1 MITAAPTV
9 LAIETDSAWVVIIV
23 VSLVSL
29 FATVLLRKL
38 ISGSGGFASGVLLAL
53 PLALPLVAAL
63 AYAHAAFPE
72 ISVWQPLGYALRR
85 APSDLLHLLLV
96 SDGQTKVVMPYAL
109 SGSAGQWLFLVG
121 LVVSS
126 LMLLRRMLGSIVV
139 HRLIARSTNLDEV
152 DEHAELRAPISALVR
167 RSGLKT
173 EPEVLLLPAGVPG
186 AFAVGGRRGRILL
199 GRDLLEA
206 LDGDELEAIVA
217 HELAHL
223 EAHDVPLVLAAG
235 LLRDLVAWNPVG
247 HLAYKR
253 LLADRELEADRR
265 AASLTHRPLAVASG
279 LLKVC
284 ELMRT
289 ARYRHRLSLAF
300 LREGGGVKRRVA
312 RLVAAADGRISM
324 TPAGYMPYLFAGI
337 IVAAVGLQAG
347 ARVAEESPGAVMIML
362 GDPAAS
368 TGTWSPEE
376 SRRLRGSLALP
387 QQDRQPQ
394 VQQVRPRTY
403 AAPASGRAVR
413 LKDVP
418 AWFKAMDRWTT
429 KQRATLVRMR
439 WEGRKNWE
447 ATPLFSQSVGPFDVY
462 RVVEYPF

>member
-1 MITAAPTV
+1 MINAAPTV

-29 FATVLLRKL
+29 IATVLLRRL

-53 PLALPLVAAL
+53 PLALPLTAAV
-63 AYAHAAFPE
+63 AYAHAVLPE
-72 ISVWQPLGYALRR
+72 ISVWQPLGFALKQ

-96 SDGQTKVVMPYAL
+96 SDGQTEVVMPYAL
-109 SGSAGQWLFLVG
+109 SGAAGQWLLLFG

-126 LMLLRRMLGSIVV
+126 FMLLRRALGALVV
-139 HRLIARSTNLDEV
+139 HRLIARSTSLDG
-152 DEHAELRAPISALVR
+152 DEHAELYTSVSDLARK
-167 RSGLKT
+167 SGLKT
-173 EPEVLLLPAGVPG
+173 KPEVLLLPPGVPG

-217 HELAHL
+217 HEVAHL
-223 EAHDVPLVLAAG
+223 EAHDVPLVFAAG
-235 LLRDLVAWNPVG
+235 LLRDLMAWNPVG
-247 HLAYKR
+247 HLAFKR

-265 AASLTHRPLAVASG
+265 AASLTHSPLAVASG

-284 ELMRT
+284 ELMRS

-312 RLVAAADGRISM
+312 RLLATADGRISM
-324 TPAGYMPYLFAGI
+324 TPAGYVPYLVAGI

-347 ARVAEESPGAVMIML
+347 AQVAEESPGAVMIML
-362 GDPAAS
+362 GDPE
-368 TGTWSPEE
+368 TTHGTWSPEE
-376 SRRLRGSLALP
+376 SRRLRGSLTLP
-387 QQDRQPQ
+387 QINRRPE

-413 LKDVP
+413 LRDVP
-418 AWFKAMDRWTT
+418 AWFEAMDRWTT

-462 RVVEYPF
+462 RVVPYPF